1 MAKVVIGAEIKVDG
15 LDAAGQSVGSF
26 KKQLRE
32 AQADLVS
39 MADKFGL
46 ASKEAQDAAKK
57 VAGLKD
63 SIGDAKDL
71 AETFNPDKKFVALGG
86 AVQGVVAGFSAYS
99 GVMGLLGVE
108 SKETEK
114 LLLKV
119 QSAMALQQG
128 ISGVAGAVDSFKLL
142 GKSIQSTTVF
152 QKASSAATAV
162 AATVQKVFTGSVAAT
177 SVGFK
182 VLRGAIIATGIGLL
196 IVAIGAL
203 VNNFDSIKKAVMNLL
218 GPFKFI
224 TDAIGSLITA
234 VTDFF
239 GITSEADRATE
250 KLNAKTAETNKAAER
265 QIELMEAQGATAK
278 EIRAVKNKMYQDEI
292 DNLTKILELQG
303 ELSDEETSRLA
314 DLQQMQKVLS
324 AEGVK
329 EAKDEEAKLK
339 QKKIDDDKKAN
350 DAAKAAGERA
360 RAAGKTRAAE
370 NERIAQAAAQK
381 EIDNL
386 KNKNL
391 TIIELAQ
398 IAGKDTVA
406 IRAAQI
412 DEEIALLK
420 SKGKKFVEGIAVLEK
435 EKVIAAAKEVAAGEQ
450 KSIDA
455 LKLRN
460 EQIIELAKI
469 AGKDT
474 VAIRATQIDEEIALL
489 KSKTGNFT
497 EAIAELERE
506 KVVAGAQAAADAQ
519 VKVDEKKAE
528 RKLLETELK
537 KVTEQTE
544 LADLK
549 TKYDKEY
556 LLLEGNEVARALLL
570 DRYGK
575 EGADIAK
582 KYSDIEIELE
592 AKKTAAKRKALDDLG
607 TIFGTETAMGKAIL
621 LAKQAMA
628 IQEMIM
634 SVKSTLFH
642 AKDTA
647 TKATISAA
655 GAGVDIA
662 KGSAKTASAVPFPAN
677 IPLIIG
683 YAAQAFGIVTA
694 IRSALKQVKGAAA
707 SSNLSTASSSAAMA
721 AVTAPL
727 SPEAQVTNLSQS
739 SINAVGNAANRAYV
753 LETDVSNNQERIR
766 RLNRAS
772 RIN

>member
-32 AQADLVS
+32 AQGELVA
-39 MADKFGL
+39 MADKFGI

-63 SIGDAKDL
+63 TIGDAKDL

-86 AVQGVVAGFSAYS
+86 AIQGVVAGFSAYS

-128 ISGVAGAVDSFKLL
+128 ISGVTGSIDSFKKL
-142 GKSIQSTTVF
+142 GKSIQDTTVF
-152 QKASSAATAV
+152 QKASSAATSV

-224 TDAIGSLITA
+224 TDAIGNLITA

-314 DLQQMQKVLS
+314 DLKHMQKVLS

-386 KNKNL
+386 KNKNQ

-420 SKGKKFVEGIAVLEK
+420 TKGKKFVEGIAVLEK
-435 EKVIAAAKEVAAGEQ
+435 EKTIAAAKEVAAGEQ

-460 EQIIELAKI
+460 EQIIQLAEI
-469 AGKDT
+469 AGQKT

-506 KVVAGAQAAADAQ
+506 KVVAGAQAAADAK
-519 VKVDEKKAE
+519 VLVDEKKAAGE
-528 RKLLETELK
+528 LLAKELK

-549 TKYDKEY
+549 TKYDAEY
-556 LLLEGNEVARALLL
+556 LLLEGNEAARALLL
-570 DRYGK
+570 EKYGK
-575 EGADIAK
+575 DGADITK
-582 KYSDIEIELE
+582 KYSDIKIAQDEKERKSKQDSIRAVGDALGTLSDIIG
-592 AKKTAAKRKALDDLG
+592 KDTAA
-607 TIFGTETAMGKAIL
+607 GKAM
-621 LAKQAMA
+621 AVAQALINTYLGA
-628 IQEMIM
+628 SEVIKA
-634 SVKSTLFH
+634 KSTLPEPFGTIQKI
-642 AKDTA
+642 ASVAAIIA
-647 TKATISAA
+647 TGIKSVKAITSVKVPGGGGGGGVSVPSVSA
-655 GAGVDIA
+655 I
-662 KGSAKTASAVPFPAN
+662 
-677 IPLIIG
+677 
-683 YAAQAFGIVTA
+683 
-694 IRSALKQVKGAAA
+694 
-707 SSNLSTASSSAAMA
+707 
-721 AVTAPL
+721 APL
-727 SPEAQVTNLSQS
+727 TPQAPQAQVTNLSQA

>member
-32 AQADLVS
+32 AQSELVA

-63 SIGDAKDL
+63 TIGDAKDL

-128 ISGVAGAVDSFKLL
+128 ISGITQSIDSFKLL

-196 IVAIGAL
+196 IVIIGAL

-224 TDAIGSLITA
+224 TDAIGNLITA

-278 EIRAVKNKMYQDEI
+278 QIRAVKNKMYQDEI

-314 DLQQMQKVLS
+314 DLKHMQKVLS

-329 EAKDEEAKLK
+329 EEADAAEAAKK
-339 QKKIDDDKKAN
+339 KKIEDDKKAS
-350 DAAKAAGERA
+350 DAAKAAGEKA
-360 RAAGKTRAAE
+360 KAAGKTRAAE

-556 LLLEGNEVARALLL
+556 LLLEGNEAARALLL
-570 DRYGK
+570 ERYGK
-575 EGADIAK
+575 EGADVTK
-582 KYSDIEIELE
+582 KYSDIKIAQDEKERKSKQDSIKAVGDALGTLSDIIG
-592 AKKTAAKRKALDDLG
+592 KDTAA
-607 TIFGTETAMGKAIL
+607 GKAM
-621 LAKQAMA
+621 AVAQALINTYLGA
-628 IQEMIM
+628 SEVIKA
-634 SVKSTLFH
+634 KSTLPEPFGTIQKI
-642 AKDTA
+642 ASVAAIIATGIKSVKAITA
-647 TKATISAA
+647 VKVPGGGGGGGASIPSVSA
-655 GAGVDIA
+655 I
-662 KGSAKTASAVPFPAN
+662 
-677 IPLIIG
+677 
-683 YAAQAFGIVTA
+683 
-694 IRSALKQVKGAAA
+694 
-707 SSNLSTASSSAAMA
+707 
-721 AVTAPL
+721 APL
-727 SPEAQVTNLSQS
+727 TPQAPQAQVTNLSQS

>member
-32 AQADLVS
+32 AQGELVA

-63 SIGDAKDL
+63 TIGDAKDL

-86 AVQGVVAGFSAYS
+86 AIQGVVAGFSAYS

-128 ISGVAGAVDSFKLL
+128 ISGVTGSIDSFKKL
-142 GKSIQSTTVF
+142 GKSIQDTTVF
-152 QKASSAATAV
+152 QKASSAATSV
-162 AATVQKVFTGSVAAT
+162 AATVQKVFTESVATT

-182 VLRGAIIATGIGLL
+182 VLRGAIISTGIGLL

-224 TDAIGSLITA
+224 MDAIGNLITA

-250 KLNAKTAETNKAAER
+250 KLNAKTAETNKTAER

-329 EAKDEEAKLK
+329 EAKDEEAKAK

-360 RAAGKTRAAE
+360 KAAGKTRAAE

-386 KNKNL
+386 KNKNQ

-420 SKGKKFVEGIAVLEK
+420 KKGKKFVEGIAVLEK
-435 EKVIAAAKEVAAGEQ
+435 EKIIAAAKEVAAGEQ

-455 LKLRN
+455 LKLKN
-460 EQIIELAKI
+460 EQIIQLAEI
-469 AGKDT
+469 AGQKT
-474 VAIRATQIDEEIALL
+474 VDIRAKQIDEEIALL

-506 KVVAGAQAAADAQ
+506 KVVAGAQAAADAK
-519 VKVDEKKAE
+519 VLVDEKKAAGE
-528 RKLLETELK
+528 LLAKELK

-549 TKYDKEY
+549 TKYDAEY
-556 LLLEGNEVARALLL
+556 LLLQGNEAARALLL
-570 DRYGK
+570 EKYGK
-575 EGADIAK
+575 DGADITK
-582 KYSDIEIELE
+582 KYSDIKIAQDEKERKSKQDSIRAVGDALGTLSDIIG
-592 AKKTAAKRKALDDLG
+592 KDTAA
-607 TIFGTETAMGKAIL
+607 GKAM
-621 LAKQAMA
+621 AVAQALINTYLGA
-628 IQEMIM
+628 SEVIKA
-634 SVKSTLFH
+634 KSTLPEPFGTIQKI
-642 AKDTA
+642 ASVAAIIATGIKSVKAITA
-647 TKATISAA
+647 VKVPGGGGGGGVSVPSVSA
-655 GAGVDIA
+655 I
-662 KGSAKTASAVPFPAN
+662 
-677 IPLIIG
+677 
-683 YAAQAFGIVTA
+683 
-694 IRSALKQVKGAAA
+694 
-707 SSNLSTASSSAAMA
+707 
-721 AVTAPL
+721 APL
-727 SPEAQVTNLSQS
+727 TPQAPQAQITSLSQG

>member
-32 AQADLVS
+32 AQGELVA

-63 SIGDAKDL
+63 TIGDAKGL
-71 AETFNPDKKFVALGG
+71 ADNFNPDKKFVALGG
-86 AVQGVVAGFSAYS
+86 AIQGVVAGFSAYS

-128 ISGVAGAVDSFKLL
+128 ISGVTKSIDDFKKL
-142 GKSIQSTTVF
+142 GKEIQGTTVF
-152 QKASSAATAV
+152 QKASSAATSV

-203 VNNFDSIKKAVMNLL
+203 VNNFDSIKKSVMNLL

-224 TDAIGSLITA
+224 TDAIGNLITA

-386 KNKNL
+386 KNKNQ

-420 SKGKKFVEGIAVLEK
+420 TKGKKFVEGIAVLEK
-435 EKVIAAAKEVAAGEQ
+435 EKTIAAAKEVAAGEQ

-460 EQIIELAKI
+460 EQIIQLAEI
-469 AGKDT
+469 AGQKT

-506 KVVAGAQAAADAQ
+506 KVVAGAQAAADAK
-519 VKVDEKKAE
+519 VLVDEKKAAGE
-528 RKLLETELK
+528 LLAKELK

-549 TKYDKEY
+549 TKYDAEY
-556 LLLEGNEVARALLL
+556 LLLQGNEAARALLL
-570 DRYGK
+570 EKYGK
-575 EGADIAK
+575 DGADITK
-582 KYSDIEIELE
+582 KYSDIKIAQDEKERKSKQDSIRAVGDALGTLSDIIG
-592 AKKTAAKRKALDDLG
+592 KDTAA
-607 TIFGTETAMGKAIL
+607 GKAM
-621 LAKQAMA
+621 AVAQALINTYLGA
-628 IQEMIM
+628 SEVIKA
-634 SVKSTLFH
+634 KSTLPEPFGTIQKI
-642 AKDTA
+642 ASVAAIIA
-647 TKATISAA
+647 TGIKSVKAITSVKVPGGGGGGGVSVPSVSA
-655 GAGVDIA
+655 I
-662 KGSAKTASAVPFPAN
+662 
-677 IPLIIG
+677 
-683 YAAQAFGIVTA
+683 
-694 IRSALKQVKGAAA
+694 
-707 SSNLSTASSSAAMA
+707 
-721 AVTAPL
+721 APL
-727 SPEAQVTNLSQS
+727 TPQAPQAQITSLSQG
-739 SINAVGNAANRAYV
+739 SINAVGNASNRAYV

>member
-1 MAKVVIGAEIKVDG
+1 MAKVVIGAEIKVGG
-15 LDAAGQSVGSF
+15 LDAAGQSVGNF

-32 AQADLVS
+32 AQSELVA

-46 ASKEAQDAAKK
+46 ASAEAQTAAKK

-63 SIGDAKDL
+63 SIGDAKGL
-71 AETFNPDKKFVALGG
+71 ADNFNPDKKFVALGG
-86 AVQGVVAGFSAYS
+86 ALQGVVAGFSAYS

-128 ISGVAGAVDSFKLL
+128 ISGVTESIDSFKML
-142 GKSIQSTTVF
+142 GKEIKSTTLF
-152 QKASSAATAV
+152 QKASSAATSV
-162 AATVQKVFTGSVAAT
+162 ASTVQKVFTGSVATT
-177 SVGFK
+177 STGFK

-203 VNNFDSIKKAVMNLL
+203 VNNFDSIKKSVMNLL
-218 GPFKFI
+218 APFKFI

-292 DNLTKILELQG
+292 DNLTKILQLQG

-386 KNKNL
+386 KNKNQ

-556 LLLEGNEVARALLL
+556 LLLEGNEAARALLL
-570 DRYGK
+570 ERYGK
-575 EGADIAK
+575 EGADVTK
-582 KYSDIEIELE
+582 KYSDIKIAQDEKERKSKQDSIKAVGDALGTLSDIIG
-592 AKKTAAKRKALDDLG
+592 KDTAA
-607 TIFGTETAMGKAIL
+607 GKAM
-621 LAKQAMA
+621 AVAQALINTYLGA
-628 IQEMIM
+628 SEVIKA
-634 SVKSTLFH
+634 KSTLPEPFGTIQKI
-642 AKDTA
+642 ASVAAIIATGIKSVKAITA
-647 TKATISAA
+647 VKVPGGGGGGGASIPSVSA
-655 GAGVDIA
+655 I
-662 KGSAKTASAVPFPAN
+662 
-677 IPLIIG
+677 
-683 YAAQAFGIVTA
+683 
-694 IRSALKQVKGAAA
+694 
-707 SSNLSTASSSAAMA
+707 
-721 AVTAPL
+721 APL
-727 SPEAQVTNLSQS
+727 TPQAPQAQITNLSQG

>member
-1 MAKVVIGAEIKVDG
+1 MKTTVALEFKTEG

-32 AQADLVS
+32 AQGELVA

-86 AVQGVVAGFSAYS
+86 AIQGVVAGFSAYS

-128 ISGVAGAVDSFKLL
+128 ISGITSSIDSFKLL

-152 QKASSAATAV
+152 QKASSAATAT

-203 VNNFDSIKKAVMNLL
+203 VNNFDSIKKSVMNLL

-224 TDAIGSLITA
+224 TDAIGNLITA

-314 DLQQMQKVLS
+314 DLKHMQKVLS
-324 AEGVK
+324 AEGEK
-329 EAKDEEAKLK
+329 EAKDEEAKAK

-360 RAAGKTRAAE
+360 KAAGKTRAAE

-386 KNKNL
+386 KNKNQ

-420 SKGKKFVEGIAVLEK
+420 KKGKKFVEGIAVLEK
-435 EKVIAAAKEVAAGEQ
+435 EKTIAAAKEVAAGEQ

-460 EQIIELAKI
+460 EQIIQLAEI
-469 AGKDT
+469 AGQKT

-506 KVVAGAQAAADAQ
+506 KVVAGAQAAADAK
-519 VKVDEKKAE
+519 VLVDEKKAAGE
-528 RKLLETELK
+528 LLAKELK
-537 KVTEQTE
+537 KVTEETE
-544 LADLK
+544 LLDLK
-549 TKYDKEY
+549 TKYDAEY
-556 LLLEGNEVARALLL
+556 LLLEGNEAARALLL
-570 DRYGK
+570 EKYGK
-575 EGADIAK
+575 DGADITK
-582 KYSDIEIELE
+582 KYSDIKIAQDEKERKSKQDSIRAVGDALGTLSDIIG
-592 AKKTAAKRKALDDLG
+592 KDTAA
-607 TIFGTETAMGKAIL
+607 GKAM
-621 LAKQAMA
+621 AVAQALINTYLGA
-628 IQEMIM
+628 SEVIKA
-634 SVKSTLFH
+634 KSTLPEPFGTIQKI
-642 AKDTA
+642 ASVAGIIATGIKSVKAITA
-647 TKATISAA
+647 VKVPGGGGGGGVSVPSVSA
-655 GAGVDIA
+655 I
-662 KGSAKTASAVPFPAN
+662 
-677 IPLIIG
+677 
-683 YAAQAFGIVTA
+683 
-694 IRSALKQVKGAAA
+694 
-707 SSNLSTASSSAAMA
+707 
-721 AVTAPL
+721 APL
-727 SPEAQVTNLSQS
+727 TPQAPQAQITSLSQG

>member
-32 AQADLVS
+32 AQGELVA

-46 ASKEAQDAAKK
+46 ASKEAQAAAKK

-86 AVQGVVAGFSAYS
+86 AIQGVVAGFSAYS

-128 ISGVAGAVDSFKLL
+128 ISGITSSIDSFKLL

-152 QKASSAATAV
+152 QNASSAATAT

-203 VNNFDSIKKAVMNLL
+203 VNNFDSIKKSVMNLL

-224 TDAIGSLITA
+224 TDAIGNLITA

-360 RAAGKTRAAE
+360 KAAGKTRAAE

-386 KNKNL
+386 KNKNQ

-420 SKGKKFVEGIAVLEK
+420 TKGKKFVEGIAVLEK
-435 EKVIAAAKEVAAGEQ
+435 EKTIAAAKEVAAGEQ

-460 EQIIELAKI
+460 EQIIQLAEI
-469 AGKDT
+469 AGQKT

-506 KVVAGAQAAADAQ
+506 KVVAGAQAAADAK
-519 VKVDEKKAE
+519 VLVDEKKAAGE
-528 RKLLETELK
+528 LLAKELK

-549 TKYDKEY
+549 TKYDAEY
-556 LLLEGNEVARALLL
+556 LLLQGNEAARALLL
-570 DRYGK
+570 EKYGK
-575 EGADIAK
+575 DGADITK
-582 KYSDIEIELE
+582 KYSDIKIAQDEKERKSKQDSIRAVGDALGTLSDIIG
-592 AKKTAAKRKALDDLG
+592 KDTAA
-607 TIFGTETAMGKAIL
+607 GKAM
-621 LAKQAMA
+621 AVAQALINTYLGA
-628 IQEMIM
+628 SEVIKA
-634 SVKSTLFH
+634 KSTLPEPFGTIQKI
-642 AKDTA
+642 ASVAAIIATGIKSVKAITA
-647 TKATISAA
+647 VKVPGGGGGGGVSVPSVSA
-655 GAGVDIA
+655 I
-662 KGSAKTASAVPFPAN
+662 
-677 IPLIIG
+677 
-683 YAAQAFGIVTA
+683 
-694 IRSALKQVKGAAA
+694 
-707 SSNLSTASSSAAMA
+707 
-721 AVTAPL
+721 APL
-727 SPEAQVTNLSQS
+727 TPQAPQAQITSLSQG

>member
-32 AQADLVS
+32 AQGELVA

-128 ISGVAGAVDSFKLL
+128 ISGVAGAIDSFKLL

-162 AATVQKVFTGSVAAT
+162 AATVQKVFTGSVATT

-182 VLRGAIIATGIGLL
+182 VLRGAIISTGIGLL

-224 TDAIGSLITA
+224 TDAIGNLITA

-278 EIRAVKNKMYQDEI
+278 QIRAVKNKMYQDEI

-314 DLQQMQKVLS
+314 DLKHMQKVLS

-329 EAKDEEAKLK
+329 EEADAAEAAKK
-339 QKKIDDDKKAN
+339 KKIEDDKKAS

-360 RAAGKTRAAE
+360 KAAGKTRAAE

-386 KNKNL
+386 KNKNQ

-420 SKGKKFVEGIAVLEK
+420 TKGKKFAEGIAVLEK
-435 EKVIAAAKEVAAGEQ
+435 EKTIAAAKEVAAGEQ

-519 VKVDEKKAE
+519 LKVDEKKAE

-537 KVTEQTE
+537 KVTEETE

-556 LLLEGNEVARALLL
+556 LLLEGNEAARALLL
-570 DRYGK
+570 ERYGK
-575 EGADIAK
+575 EGADVTK
-582 KYSDIEIELE
+582 KYSDIKIAQDEKERKSKQDSIKAVGDALGTLSDIIG
-592 AKKTAAKRKALDDLG
+592 KDTAA
-607 TIFGTETAMGKAIL
+607 GKAM
-621 LAKQAMA
+621 AVAQALINTYLGA
-628 IQEMIM
+628 SEVIKA
-634 SVKSTLFH
+634 KSTLPEPFGTIQKI
-642 AKDTA
+642 ASVAAIIATGIKSVKAITA
-647 TKATISAA
+647 VKVPGGGGGGGASIPSVSA
-655 GAGVDIA
+655 I
-662 KGSAKTASAVPFPAN
+662 
-677 IPLIIG
+677 
-683 YAAQAFGIVTA
+683 
-694 IRSALKQVKGAAA
+694 
-707 SSNLSTASSSAAMA
+707 
-721 AVTAPL
+721 APL
-727 SPEAQVTNLSQS
+727 TPLAPQAQVTNLSQS

>member
-1 MAKVVIGAEIKVDG
+1 
-15 LDAAGQSVGSF
+15 
-26 KKQLRE
+26 
-32 AQADLVS
+32 
-39 MADKFGL
+39 
-46 ASKEAQDAAKK
+46 
-57 VAGLKD
+57 
-63 SIGDAKDL
+63 
-71 AETFNPDKKFVALGG
+71 
-86 AVQGVVAGFSAYS
+86 
-99 GVMGLLGVE
+99 
-108 SKETEK
+108 
-114 LLLKV
+114 
-119 QSAMALQQG
+119 
-128 ISGVAGAVDSFKLL
+128 
-142 GKSIQSTTVF
+142 
-152 QKASSAATAV
+152 
-162 AATVQKVFTGSVAAT
+162 
-177 SVGFK
+177 
-182 VLRGAIIATGIGLL
+182 
-196 IVAIGAL
+196 
-203 VNNFDSIKKAVMNLL
+203 
-218 GPFKFI
+218 
-224 TDAIGSLITA
+224 
-234 VTDFF
+234 
-239 GITSEADRATE
+239 
-250 KLNAKTAETNKAAER
+250 
-265 QIELMEAQGATAK
+265 MEAQGATAK

-360 RAAGKTRAAE
+360 KAAGKTRAAE

-386 KNKNL
+386 KNKNQ

-420 SKGKKFVEGIAVLEK
+420 TKGKKFVEGIAVLEK
-435 EKVIAAAKEVAAGEQ
+435 EKTIAAAKEVAAGEQ

-460 EQIIELAKI
+460 EQIIQLAEI
-469 AGKDT
+469 AGQKT

-506 KVVAGAQAAADAQ
+506 KVVAGAQAAADAK
-519 VKVDEKKAE
+519 VLVDEKKAAGE
-528 RKLLETELK
+528 LLAKELK

-549 TKYDKEY
+549 TKYDAEY
-556 LLLEGNEVARALLL
+556 LLLQGNEAARALLL
-570 DRYGK
+570 EKYGK
-575 EGADIAK
+575 DGADITK
-582 KYSDIEIELE
+582 KYSDIKIAQDEKERKSKQDSIRAVGDALGTLSDIIG
-592 AKKTAAKRKALDDLG
+592 KDTAA
-607 TIFGTETAMGKAIL
+607 GKAM
-621 LAKQAMA
+621 AVAQALINTYLGA
-628 IQEMIM
+628 SEVIKA
-634 SVKSTLFH
+634 KSTLPEPFGTIQKI
-642 AKDTA
+642 ASVAAIIATGIKSVKAITA
-647 TKATISAA
+647 VKVPGGGGGGGVSVPSVSA
-655 GAGVDIA
+655 I
-662 KGSAKTASAVPFPAN
+662 
-677 IPLIIG
+677 
-683 YAAQAFGIVTA
+683 
-694 IRSALKQVKGAAA
+694 
-707 SSNLSTASSSAAMA
+707 
-721 AVTAPL
+721 APL
-727 SPEAQVTNLSQS
+727 TPQAPQAQITSLSQG

>member
-32 AQADLVS
+32 AQGELVA
-39 MADKFGL
+39 MADKFGI

-63 SIGDAKDL
+63 TIGDAKDL

-86 AVQGVVAGFSAYS
+86 AIQGVVAGFSAYS

-128 ISGVAGAVDSFKLL
+128 ISGVTGSIDSFKKL
-142 GKSIQSTTVF
+142 GKSIQDTTVF
-152 QKASSAATAV
+152 QKASSAATSV
-162 AATVQKVFTGSVAAT
+162 AATVQKVFTGSVATT

-182 VLRGAIIATGIGLL
+182 VLRGAIISTGIGLL

-203 VNNFDSIKKAVMNLL
+203 INNFDSIKKAVMNLL

-224 TDAIGSLITA
+224 MDAIGNLITA

-250 KLNAKTAETNKAAER
+250 KLNAKTAETNKTAER

-329 EAKDEEAKLK
+329 EAKDEEAKAK

-360 RAAGKTRAAE
+360 KAAGKTRAAE

-386 KNKNL
+386 KNKNQ

-420 SKGKKFVEGIAVLEK
+420 KKGKKFVEGIAVLEK
-435 EKVIAAAKEVAAGEQ
+435 EKIIAAAKEVAAGEQ

-455 LKLRN
+455 LKLKN
-460 EQIIELAKI
+460 EQIIQLAEI
-469 AGKDT
+469 AGQKT
-474 VAIRATQIDEEIALL
+474 VDIRAKQIDEEIALL

-506 KVVAGAQAAADAQ
+506 KVVAGAQAAADAK
-519 VKVDEKKAE
+519 VLVDEKKAAGE
-528 RKLLETELK
+528 LLAKELK

-549 TKYDKEY
+549 TKYDAEY
-556 LLLEGNEVARALLL
+556 LLLQGNEAARALLL
-570 DRYGK
+570 EKYGK
-575 EGADIAK
+575 DGADITK
-582 KYSDIEIELE
+582 KYSDIKIAQDEKERKSKQDSIRAVGDALGTLSDIIG
-592 AKKTAAKRKALDDLG
+592 KDTAA
-607 TIFGTETAMGKAIL
+607 GKAM
-621 LAKQAMA
+621 AVAQALINTYLGA
-628 IQEMIM
+628 SEVIKA
-634 SVKSTLFH
+634 KSTLPEPFGTIQKI
-642 AKDTA
+642 ASVAAIIATGIKSVKAITA
-647 TKATISAA
+647 VKVPGGGGGGGVSVPSVSA
-655 GAGVDIA
+655 I
-662 KGSAKTASAVPFPAN
+662 
-677 IPLIIG
+677 
-683 YAAQAFGIVTA
+683 
-694 IRSALKQVKGAAA
+694 
-707 SSNLSTASSSAAMA
+707 
-721 AVTAPL
+721 APL
-727 SPEAQVTNLSQS
+727 TPQAPQAQITSLSQG

>member
-15 LDAAGQSVGSF
+15 LDAAGQSVGNF

-32 AQADLVS
+32 AQSELVA

-46 ASKEAQDAAKK
+46 ASAEAQTAAKK

-63 SIGDAKDL
+63 SIGDAKGL
-71 AETFNPDKKFVALGG
+71 ADNFNPDKKFVALGG
-86 AVQGVVAGFSAYS
+86 AIQGVVAGFSAYS

-128 ISGVAGAVDSFKLL
+128 ISGVTKSIDDFKKL
-142 GKSIQSTTVF
+142 GKEIKDTTLF
-152 QKASSAATAV
+152 QKASSAATSV
-162 AATVQKVFTGSVAAT
+162 AASIQKVFTGSVAAT
-177 SVGFK
+177 STGFK

-203 VNNFDSIKKAVMNLL
+203 VNNFDSIKKSVMNLL
-218 GPFKFI
+218 APFKFI

-314 DLQQMQKVLS
+314 DLKHMQKVLA

-329 EAKDEEAKLK
+329 EEADAAEAAKK
-339 QKKIDDDKKAN
+339 KKIEDDKKAS

-386 KNKNL
+386 KNKNQ

-420 SKGKKFVEGIAVLEK
+420 KKGKKFAEGIAVLEK
-435 EKVIAAAKEVAAGEQ
+435 EKTIAAAKEVAAGEQ

-469 AGKDT
+469 SGKDT

-519 VKVDEKKAE
+519 VKVDEKKEE

-556 LLLEGNEVARALLL
+556 LLLEGNEAARALLL
-570 DRYGK
+570 ERYGK
-575 EGADIAK
+575 EGAEVTK
-582 KYSDIEIELE
+582 KYSDIKIAQDEKERKSKQDSIKAVGDALGTLSDIIG
-592 AKKTAAKRKALDDLG
+592 KDTAA
-607 TIFGTETAMGKAIL
+607 GKAM
-621 LAKQAMA
+621 AVAQALINTYLGA
-628 IQEMIM
+628 SEVIKA
-634 SVKSTLFH
+634 KSTLPEPFGTIQKI
-642 AKDTA
+642 ASVAAIIATGIKSVKAITA
-647 TKATISAA
+647 VKVPGGGGGGGASIPSVSA
-655 GAGVDIA
+655 I
-662 KGSAKTASAVPFPAN
+662 
-677 IPLIIG
+677 
-683 YAAQAFGIVTA
+683 
-694 IRSALKQVKGAAA
+694 
-707 SSNLSTASSSAAMA
+707 
-721 AVTAPL
+721 APL
-727 SPEAQVTNLSQS
+727 TPQAPQAQITNLSQS

-753 LETDVSNNQERIR
+753 IETEVSSNIERIR
-766 RLNRAS
+766 RLNRAA

>member
-1 MAKVVIGAEIKVDG
+1 
-15 LDAAGQSVGSF
+15 
-26 KKQLRE
+26 
-32 AQADLVS
+32 
-39 MADKFGL
+39 
-46 ASKEAQDAAKK
+46 
-57 VAGLKD
+57 
-63 SIGDAKDL
+63 
-71 AETFNPDKKFVALGG
+71 
-86 AVQGVVAGFSAYS
+86 
-99 GVMGLLGVE
+99 MGLLGVE

-128 ISGVAGAVDSFKLL
+128 ISGVTKSIDDFKKL
-142 GKSIQSTTVF
+142 GKEIQGTTLF
-152 QKASSAATAV
+152 QKASSAATSV

-203 VNNFDSIKKAVMNLL
+203 VNNFDSIKKSVMNLL

-224 TDAIGSLITA
+224 TDAIGNLITA

-329 EAKDEEAKLK
+329 EAKDEEAKAK

-350 DAAKAAGERA
+350 DEAKAAGERA
-360 RAAGKTRAAE
+360 KAAGKTRAAE

-386 KNKNL
+386 KTKNQ

-420 SKGKKFVEGIAVLEK
+420 TKGKKFVEGIAVLEK
-435 EKVIAAAKEVAAGEQ
+435 EKTIAAAKEVAAGEQ

-460 EQIIELAKI
+460 EQIIQLAEI
-469 AGKDT
+469 AGQKT
-474 VAIRATQIDEEIALL
+474 VDIRAKQIDEEIALL

-506 KVVAGAQAAADAQ
+506 KVVAGAQAAADAK
-519 VKVDEKKAE
+519 VLVDEKKAAGE
-528 RKLLETELK
+528 LLAKELK
-537 KVTEQTE
+537 KVTQETE
-544 LADLK
+544 LLDLK
-549 TKYDKEY
+549 TKYDAEY
-556 LLLEGNEVARALLL
+556 LLLESNEAARALLL
-570 DRYGK
+570 EKYGK
-575 EGADIAK
+575 DGADITK
-582 KYSDIEIELE
+582 KYSDIKIAQDEKERKSKQDSIRAVGDALGTLSDIIG
-592 AKKTAAKRKALDDLG
+592 KDTAA
-607 TIFGTETAMGKAIL
+607 GKAM
-621 LAKQAMA
+621 AVAQALINTYLGA
-628 IQEMIM
+628 SEVIKA
-634 SVKSTLFH
+634 KSTLPEPFGTIQKI
-642 AKDTA
+642 ASVAAIIATGIKSVKAITA
-647 TKATISAA
+647 VKVP
-655 GAGVDIA
+655 GGGGGGGV
-662 KGSAKTASAVPFPAN
+662 SVPSVSAV
-677 IPLIIG
+677 
-683 YAAQAFGIVTA
+683 
-694 IRSALKQVKGAAA
+694 
-707 SSNLSTASSSAAMA
+707 
-721 AVTAPL
+721 APL
-727 SPEAQVTNLSQS
+727 TPQAPQAQITSLSQG

>member
-1 MAKVVIGAEIKVDG
+1 MATQKQILAYEVT
-15 LDAAGQSVGSF
+15 LDAAKAAGSVGKF
-26 KKQLRE
+26 KKELKDANNALEYMTAQFGEASAE
-32 AQADLVS
+32 AQI
-39 MADKFGL
+39 
-46 ASKEAQDAAKK
+46 AAKK

-63 SIGDAKDL
+63 TIGDAKAL
-71 AETFNPDKKFVALGG
+71 ADTFNPDKKFVALGG
-86 AVQGVVAGFSAYS
+86 AIQGVVAGFSAYS

-128 ISGVAGAVDSFKLL
+128 ISGVTKSIDDFKKL
-142 GKSIQSTTVF
+142 GKEIQGTTLF
-152 QKASSAATAV
+152 QKASSAATSV

-203 VNNFDSIKKAVMNLL
+203 VNNFDSIKKSVMNLL

-224 TDAIGSLITA
+224 TDAIGNLITA

-329 EAKDEEAKLK
+329 EAKDEEAKAK

-350 DAAKAAGERA
+350 DEAKAAGERA
-360 RAAGKTRAAE
+360 KAAGKTRAAE

-386 KNKNL
+386 KTKNQ

-420 SKGKKFVEGIAVLEK
+420 TKGKKFVEGIAVLEK
-435 EKVIAAAKEVAAGEQ
+435 EKTIAAAKEVAAGEQ

-460 EQIIELAKI
+460 EQIIQLAEI
-469 AGKDT
+469 AGQKT
-474 VAIRATQIDEEIALL
+474 VDIRAKQIDEEIALL

-506 KVVAGAQAAADAQ
+506 KVVAGAQAAADAK
-519 VKVDEKKAE
+519 VLVDEKKAAGE
-528 RKLLETELK
+528 LLAKELK
-537 KVTEQTE
+537 KVTQETE
-544 LADLK
+544 LLDLK
-549 TKYDKEY
+549 TKYDAEY
-556 LLLEGNEVARALLL
+556 LLLESNEAARALLL
-570 DRYGK
+570 EKYGK
-575 EGADIAK
+575 DGADITK
-582 KYSDIEIELE
+582 KYSDIKIAQDEKERKSKQDSIRAVGDALGTLSDIIG
-592 AKKTAAKRKALDDLG
+592 KDTAA
-607 TIFGTETAMGKAIL
+607 GKAM
-621 LAKQAMA
+621 AVAQALINTYLGA
-628 IQEMIM
+628 SEVIKA
-634 SVKSTLFH
+634 KSTLPEPFGTIQKI
-642 AKDTA
+642 ASVAAIIATGIKSVKAITA
-647 TKATISAA
+647 VKVP
-655 GAGVDIA
+655 GGGGGGGV
-662 KGSAKTASAVPFPAN
+662 SVPSVSAV
-677 IPLIIG
+677 
-683 YAAQAFGIVTA
+683 
-694 IRSALKQVKGAAA
+694 
-707 SSNLSTASSSAAMA
+707 
-721 AVTAPL
+721 APL
-727 SPEAQVTNLSQS
+727 TPQAPQAQITSLSQG